1 MYSMS
6 DTIFAPLTIKGK
18 CSVYVIRISGSKTFE
33 CLKALG
39 IIKKLKHKSVS
50 LCSLK
55 DDKNKPLDEALV
67 LFFKAPHSFTGED
80 VAELNIHCSSYI
92 IDKVFKILL
101 SVDGVRMAER
111 GEFSKRA
118 FLNGKLDL
126 TQAEAIA
133 DLVNSETELQHK
145 QAINQLKGKNS
156 NFFNN
161 LREDIINLSS
171 SIEAGIDFPE
181 DDTTTLN
188 LSLLQEII
196 EKIKTALDDKNVS
209 SKIKDGVNIS
219 IIGEP
224 NVGKSTFLNYLAKK
238 DVAIVSEIAG
248 TTRDIIELSLDI
260 DGVLV
265 NIYDTAG
272 IRETDD
278 IIEKEG
284 VKRALDNAKNADLK
298 LLILSPD
305 SLVINDKIKNLLDDN
320 TIKIINK
327 IDKKNINGYDDFLK
341 ISLKND
347 VGIEK
352 VINKIKDFIAKNV
365 TPYSNTN
372 ITQERYRVELK
383 KTLDYLKGIDSN
395 MPVEIIAEKIRSAAF
410 CVGKITGI
418 INTEDILD
426 NIFSKFCIGK

>member
-1 MYSMS
+1 MN

-39 IIKKLKHKSVS
+39 ITKKLKHRSVS
-50 LCSLK
+50 LCNLK

-101 SVDGVRMAER
+101 SIDGVRMAER

-181 DDTTTLN
+181 DDITTLN

-305 SLVINDKIKNLLDDN
+305 NLVINDKIKNLLDDN

-327 IDKKNINGYDDFLK
+327 IDKKNIDGYDDFLK

-347 VGIEK
+347 VGVEE
-352 VINKIKDFIAKNV
+352 VISKIKDFIAKNV

-372 ITQERYRVELK
+372 ITQERYRVELE
-383 KTLDYLKGIDSN
+383 KTLNYLESIKSD

-418 INTEDILD
+418 INTEDVLD

>member
-1 MYSMS
+1 MYSMN

-39 IIKKLKHKSVS
+39 ITKKLKHRSVS
-50 LCSLK
+50 LCNLK

-101 SVDGVRMAER
+101 SIDGVRMAER

-181 DDTTTLN
+181 DDITTLN

-305 SLVINDKIKNLLDDN
+305 NLVINDKIKNLLDDN

-327 IDKKNINGYDDFLK
+327 IDKKNIDGYDDFLK

-347 VGIEK
+347 VGVEE
-352 VINKIKDFIAKNV
+352 VISKIKDFIAKNV

-372 ITQERYRVELK
+372 ITQERYRVELE
-383 KTLDYLKGIDSN
+383 KTLNYLESIKSD

-418 INTEDILD
+418 INTEDVLD